1 MNRHYHISEGNFKDM
16 KEKKNWLGKVV
27 LLIAVI
33 AAVAVY
39 FLVPGVN
46 KMMNKVFAMFAS
58 GDFTVVRDFVA
69 SYGAYAAVI
78 SFLLMIFQSIAA
90 PLPAFLLTFANAN
103 LFGWWQGAILSWT
116 SAMAGAAVCFYIARI
131 LGRDVAEKLTS
142 KSGLAQIDTFFER
155 YGKNTIL
162 ICRLLPFISFDIVSY
177 AAGLT
182 SMSFMSFFIATGIGQ
197 LPATIVYSYVGGML
211 TGGAKLFVTALMILF
226 ALSALIFMLRKIYM
240 DRQSKKEKGRNVKW
254 ILLQSGRSGEV
265 WNHWGKST
273 GVSREVLSY
282 YNAVFEEGALT
293 AREKSLIALAVA
305 HTVQCPYCIDA
316 YTNDCLNKGV
326 TEEQMTE
333 AVHVAAAIRGGASL
347 VHGVQMKNIVKKL
360 EF

>member
-1 MNRHYHISEGNFKDM
+1 M

-69 SYGAYAAVI
+69 SYGAYAAV
-78 SFLLMIFQSIAA
+78 IFQSIAA

-240 DRQSKKEKGRNVKW
+240 DRQSKKEKGR
-254 ILLQSGRSGEV
+254 I
-265 WNHWGKST
+265 
-273 GVSREVLSY
+273 
-282 YNAVFEEGALT
+282 
-293 AREKSLIALAVA
+293 
-305 HTVQCPYCIDA
+305 
-316 YTNDCLNKGV
+316 
-326 TEEQMTE
+326 
-333 AVHVAAAIRGGASL
+333 
-347 VHGVQMKNIVKKL
+347 
-360 EF
+360 